1 LSLTDE
7 EVSPMSETASLTVV
21 VLAVGGAVEIG
32 SMDEEFTREA
42 SVLAEEVGGT
52 GFLSLAEVVDSL
64 VAELVSLKVTLESGT
79 VAGEGVM
86 VDGIVEATT
95 LLADAV
101 EPGEAT
107 GAGVDVGPFEV
118 TVEVAEVVEAI
129 GLTSKALVAEVLVMV
144 KEIS

>member
-1 LSLTDE
+1 
-7 EVSPMSETASLTVV
+7 
-21 VLAVGGAVEIG
+21 
-32 SMDEEFTREA
+32 
-42 SVLAEEVGGT
+42 VLAEEVGGT

-101 EPGEAT
+101 ETGEAT
-107 GAGVDVGPFEV
+107 AEGVDVEPFEV
-118 TVEVAEVVEAI
+118 TVGVKEVVEEVIVEIVRA
-129 GLTSKALVAEVLVMV
+129 GLTSRALEAEVLGLVIV
-144 KEIS
+144 TEIS

>member
-1 LSLTDE
+1 
-7 EVSPMSETASLTVV
+7 
-21 VLAVGGAVEIG
+21 
-32 SMDEEFTREA
+32 
-42 SVLAEEVGGT
+42 VLAEEVGGT

-107 GAGVDVGPFEV
+107 AAGVDVGPFEV
-118 TVEVAEVVEAI
+118 TVEVAEVVEEVIEEMVEA
-129 GLTSKALVAEVLVMV
+129 GLTSRALMAEVLDLVMV

>member
-1 LSLTDE
+1 
-7 EVSPMSETASLTVV
+7 
-21 VLAVGGAVEIG
+21 
-32 SMDEEFTREA
+32 
-42 SVLAEEVGGT
+42 VLAEEVGGT

-79 VAGEGVM
+79 VAGEWVM

-107 GAGVDVGPFEV
+107 AAGVDVRPFEV

-129 GLTSKALVAEVLVMV
+129 EEVVEAGLTSKALVAEVLVMV